1 MVVVRRVVGGE
12 ARSLLSP
19 PQPLSVARADEA
31 EELLDT
37 GDEDRKASKGL
48 VDVLLINARLTG
60 QTRE

>member
-1 MVVVRRVVGGE
+1 M
-12 ARSLLSP
+12 LSP

-48 VDVLLINARLTG
+48 VDVLLINARLMG
-60 QTRE
+60 AKK

>member
-1 MVVVRRVVGGE
+1 MGE

-31 EELLDT
+31 EELLDA
-37 GDEDRKASKGL
+37 GDEDRKAGKGL

-60 QTRE
+60 AKRE